1 MLHFRGSIR
10 DLDIGGN
17 CQSQKSCN
25 FDHFFCFQTSGS
37 FGAVPRGG
45 RGAQRGTV
53 SGVGL
58 GSMVWRKY
66 GALGRYAHGA
76 MERHRCSVANRR
88 GYGVMGRCV
97 PGIMERHGCN
107 GVKRCERG
115 AVGWCR
121 CGAWSERGA
130 APWDGADSALWG
142 APAVTSWGSARCG
155 GGCFSVWLPEWANCK
170 KFPKLHR

>member
-25 FDHFFCFQTSGS
+25 FDHFFVSRLPAALEQC
-37 FGAVPRGG
+37 RGG